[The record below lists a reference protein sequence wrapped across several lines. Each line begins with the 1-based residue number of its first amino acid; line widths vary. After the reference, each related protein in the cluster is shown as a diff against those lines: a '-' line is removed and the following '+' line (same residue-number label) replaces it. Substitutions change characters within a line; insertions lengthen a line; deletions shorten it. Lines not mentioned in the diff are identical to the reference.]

1 MTMQRVNG
9 NGTIAGADIIERVVA
24 VGDLA
29 GLQPIERARYYGQ
42 VCKSVGLNP
51 LTQPFKYVSL
61 NGKLTL
67 YAVKDASDQLRA
79 IHNISI
85 TILSRDLDADGV
97 LTVTARA
104 STPSG
109 RQDESIGCVYLG
121 GLKGEALA
129 NAKMKAE
136 TKAKRRVTLS
146 ICGLGWLD
154 ETEVADVRAA
164 RHVTVTA
171 DGEIVEAPPAAA
183 SAPQLTEQ
191 LAASIDWNA
200 WADGFI
206 GDFDRATEKGQI
218 TEMWTL
224 FNEDVRKLKPSPAL
238 VDQVKEAKDNAKARL
253 S

>member
-9 NGTIAGADIIERVVA
+9 AAATTGADIIERVVA

-29 GLQPIERARYYGQ
+29 GLQPIERARYYGK
-42 VCKSVGLNP
+42 VCESVGLNP
-51 LTQPFKYVSL
+51 LTQPFKYVNL

-67 YAVKDASDQLRA
+67 YAVKDASDQLRS

-85 TILSRDLDADGV
+85 AILGRELDADGV

-104 STPSG
+104 TTPSG
-109 RQDESIGCVYLG
+109 RQDESVGCVFIG
-121 GLKGEALA
+121 GLKGESLA

-171 DGEIVEAPPAAA
+171 DGEIIEAKAEPA
-183 SAPQLTEQ
+183 SAPDLTAQ
-191 LAASIDWNA
+191 LAASVDWNA

-206 GDFDRATEKGQI
+206 GDFDRATAKGQI

-224 FNEDVRKLKPSPAL
+224 FNEDVRKLKPPPAL
-238 VDQVKEAKDNAKARL
+238 VDQVKEAKDRAKGRL